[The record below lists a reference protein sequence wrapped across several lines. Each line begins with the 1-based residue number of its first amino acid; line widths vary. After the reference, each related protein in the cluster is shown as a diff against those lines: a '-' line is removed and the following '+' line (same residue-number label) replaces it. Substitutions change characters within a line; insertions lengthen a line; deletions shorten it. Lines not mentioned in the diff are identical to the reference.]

1 MGGRVSGLL
10 WISGGGT
17 EEGFVMTKLRLAFD
31 WLLWGHLWESSRR
44 DSFLR
49 DQKGACWLAGTF
61 PSWQCLCRVNA
72 LFCKWVSI
80 GKFTLKHG
88 VHYFPWVLM
97 GAWVPSAI
105 QCLHNPLCINPDLLC
120 LFCVNRVVQ
129 TWDSDPSDFLV
140 FLLNRL
146 LNSFNLASVTVS
158 FLFAV
163 NTALLHLNL
172 ALWDWNY
179 FKASSLLFSISTQTS
194 LLQLNRSLS
203 LLCIIAWS
211 SSYKSMIKVLQIKQS
226 QIVRIIFCLLCMGK
240 IQKASCY

>member
-1 MGGRVSGLL
+1 
-10 WISGGGT
+10 
-17 EEGFVMTKLRLAFD
+17 
-31 WLLWGHLWESSRR
+31 
-44 DSFLR
+44 
-49 DQKGACWLAGTF
+49 
-61 PSWQCLCRVNA
+61 
-72 LFCKWVSI
+72 
-80 GKFTLKHG
+80 
-88 VHYFPWVLM
+88 M

-105 QCLHNPLCINPDLLC
+105 QCLYNPLCINPDLRC

-163 NTALLHLNL
+163 NTALSHLNL

-179 FKASSLLFSISTQTS
+179 FKASSLLFSISTQTN
-194 LLQLNRSLS
+194 LLQLNLSLS

-211 SSYKSMIKVLQIKQS
+211 SSYKSIIKVLQIKQS
-226 QIVRIIFCLLCMGK
+226 HIVRIIFMSTLYGKNTESLLLL
-240 IQKASCY
+240 INHLDTLTVNHIYELQA